1 MMRRL
6 DSQNPL
12 VQPLWGADQA
22 REAPAALTDTLDAST
37 SPIEDVLDAARERGY
52 QQGYEEGEQRAH
64 QQVLVQAQEQAVL
77 AARQH
82 AHAVGELE
90 QARQQLEALIT
101 ALPAALAE
109 HAQAAQ
115 EVAVAA
121 AYAAVV
127 RMLGQ
132 AYADGQL
139 MQPWVMQA
147 LADMQQPADAIHL
160 APQDMPH
167 VVPPEGVRL
176 VADARLQPGQ
186 CLLRTRLG
194 HYESG
199 LDVRLETLRTA
210 LLTGLARHRQ
220 HEDVV

>member
-1 MMRRL
+1 MVRRL
-6 DSQNPL
+6 DRQHAS
-12 VQPLWGADQA
+12 VRPLWDAGQA
-22 REAPAALTDTLDAST
+22 VQDPAALADLRDAAA
-37 SPIEDVLDAARERGY
+37 PPVEDVFHAARERGY
-52 QQGYEEGEQRAH
+52 QQGYEEGEQRAR
-64 QQVLVQAQEQAVL
+64 QQVLAQAQEQAAL

-82 AHAVGELE
+82 AHAVAELE
-90 QARQQLEALIT
+90 QVRQQLDALIS
-101 ALPAALAE
+101 ALPATLAE
-109 HAQAAQ
+109 QAQSAQ
-115 EVAVAA
+115 EVAVSA
-121 AYAAVV
+121 AYAATV

-139 MQPWVMQA
+139 MQPWVIQA
-147 LADMQQPADAIHL
+147 LADMQQPADALHL

-167 VVPPEGVRL
+167 VVAPEGVRL

-210 LLTGLARHRQ
+210 LLAGLARHRR
-220 HEDVV
+220 EDAA